1 MSNCML
7 ECEKTTAIMLRED
20 DTEQVQVKIESQ
32 YFFSEI
38 VVIKCYTLGTMSAT
52 TATWVWSYFATSSS

>member
-7 ECEKTTAIMLRED
+7 EYEKTRAITLIRED
-20 DTEQVQVKIESQ
+20 DIEQGQVKIESQ

-52 TATWVWSYFATSSS
+52 TAT